1 MSQNV
6 EETGK
11 VVADVERQFQ
21 AQAAPSG
28 RPANLGQPDRSGFT
42 SDNRGTLS
50 DMCNTPSRLMP
61 FTKNISIVFGMVLC
75 VLALAAPAAATPTPA
90 EASLLQVVNQARAQ
104 HGVAPLRIDYRLEAA
119 ARAKSRSM
127 LRTGT
132 FSHGNFARRLSSY
145 RARGPY
151 FGENLAWGVGSRGSA
166 AGVVQMW
173 LSSPS
178 HRANLL
184 RRSFQRVGLGI
195 YVGTFRGYGGTS
207 VVTAN
212 FAGR

>member
-1 MSQNV
+1 MFFV
-6 EETGK
+6 LLVGTGP
-11 VVADVERQFQ
+11 
-21 AQAAPSG
+21 AQAS
-28 RPANLGQPDRSGFT
+28 
-42 SDNRGTLS
+42 
-50 DMCNTPSRLMP
+50 
-61 FTKNISIVFGMVLC
+61 
-75 VLALAAPAAATPTPA
+75 PTPD
-90 EASLLQVVNQARAQ
+90 EAALLQAMNQARAQ
-104 HGVAPLRIDYRLEAA
+104 HGVRPLRIDLRLEAA
-119 ARAKSRSM
+119 ARAKSRAM

-132 FSHGNFARRLSSY
+132 FAHGNFQRRLSSF

-151 FGENLAWGVGSRGSA
+151 FGENLAWGVGARGSA
-166 AGVVQMW
+166 TAVVQMW
-173 LSSPS
+173 LASPS

>member
-1 MSQNV
+1 M
-6 EETGK
+6 
-11 VVADVERQFQ
+11 R
-21 AQAAPSG
+21 
-28 RPANLGQPDRSGFT
+28 
-42 SDNRGTLS
+42 
-50 DMCNTPSRLMP
+50 
-61 FTKNISIVFGMVLC
+61 FTKNISIAFGLALC
-75 VLALAAPAAATPTPA
+75 VLALASPVQARPTPA
-90 EASLLQVVNQARAQ
+90 EASLLQAMNQARAQ

-132 FSHGNFARRLSSY
+132 FFHGNFARRLTNY

-166 AGVVQMW
+166 ASVVQMW
-173 LSSPS
+173 LASPS

-184 RRSFQRVGLGI
+184 RRSFQRVGLGV

>member
-1 MSQNV
+1 
-6 EETGK
+6 
-11 VVADVERQFQ
+11 
-21 AQAAPSG
+21 
-28 RPANLGQPDRSGFT
+28 
-42 SDNRGTLS
+42 
-50 DMCNTPSRLMP
+50 MP
-61 FTKNISIVFGMVLC
+61 FTKNISTVFGMVLC
-75 VLALAAPAAATPTPA
+75 VLALAAPAAARPTPA
-90 EASLLQVVNQARAQ
+90 EASLLQAMNQARAQ

-132 FSHGNFARRLSSY
+132 FAHGNFARRLSSY

-151 FGENLAWGVGSRGSA
+151 FGENLAWGVGSQGSA

-173 LSSPS
+173 LASPS

>member
-1 MSQNV
+1 LICLV
-6 EETGK
+6 
-11 VVADVERQFQ
+11 
-21 AQAAPSG
+21 
-28 RPANLGQPDRSGFT
+28 
-42 SDNRGTLS
+42 
-50 DMCNTPSRLMP
+50 
-61 FTKNISIVFGMVLC
+61 KNISIVFSTFFAFSV
-75 VLALAAPAAATPTPA
+75 VAAPAQATPTPA
-90 EASLLQVVNQARAQ
+90 EASLLQVMNQARAQ
-104 HGVAPLRIDYRLEAA
+104 HGVRPLRIDLRLEAA
-119 ARAKSRSM
+119 ARAKSRTM

-132 FSHGNFARRLSSY
+132 FAHGNFQRRLSSY

-173 LSSPS
+173 LASPS

-195 YVGTFRGYGGTS
+195 YVGAFRGYGGTS